1 MKTAFLLLLF
11 CCLGAGKRVNSAEN
25 KDAAAPAP
33 ANHDSSVPKGAQT
46 NDQPTPDRTESLNEA
61 NEQPSEKDNSTTSQG
76 KDGLGG
82 DTPPA
87 EKVGNQTNHR
97 TPNEEQEEDGSNNN
111 KERDGKEDP
120 EEPQTSTTKAT
131 EKPPQDTTEKPPQDT
146 TEKLPQDTETKDGA
160 NSGAGKDSLNN
171 NEEEDE
177 ANKNSNLEET
187 ESEQIKE
194 DTEGKEEE
202 IDIKGDD
209 DTNGAETK
217 KQDGEERNVFGNQE
231 SSHFFAYL
239 VSAAVFVAV
248 LYIAFHNKRKI
259 IAFALEGKKSRS
271 ARRPKSSDYQMLQQ
285 N

>member
-11 CCLGAGKRVNSAEN
+11 CCLGAVNSAEN
-25 KDAAAPAP
+25 KDAAVPAP
-33 ANHDSSVPKGAQT
+33 GNHDSSVPKGAQT

-87 EKVGNQTNHR
+87 EKVGNQTNHG

-111 KERDGKEDP
+111 KERDDKEDP

-131 EKPPQDTTEKPPQDT
+131 EKP
-146 TEKLPQDTETKDGA
+146 PQDTETKDGA

-177 ANKNSNLEET
+177 ANKNSNQEET

-194 DTEGKEEE
+194 DTEGKAEE

-209 DTNGAETK
+209 DTNRAETK